1 LLSNLSALSVHDEG
15 YFERTWWRLFWA
27 YMMKVILSVHDECY
41 FERTWWRLFWAYM
54 MKVILSVHD
63 ECYFERTWW
72 MLFWAYMM
80 KVILSVHDEGYY
92 VHDEGYFSN
101 ASYSL
106 NLISTFLL
114 VFCVLFF
121 VLFVIGFVLFVI
133 GLGLMTNDNCV
144 SRLFNLECLFGFSLS
159 FLYFSM
165 LVFSR
170 CNLPIFRFNI
180 YNITHWLN
188 VRHRMINCYITQS
201 EKSLKIPKE

>member
-1 LLSNLSALSVHDEG
+1 
-15 YFERTWWRLFWA
+15 
-27 YMMKVILSVHDECY
+27 MKVI
-41 FERTWWRLFWAYM
+41 T
-54 MKVILSVHD
+54 
-63 ECYFERTWW
+63 
-72 MLFWAYMM
+72 YMM

-121 VLFVIGFVLFVI
+121 VLFVIGLGLMTNDNCVSRLFFVLFVI

-144 SRLFNLECLFGFSLS
+144 SRLFNLECLFGFSLT

-170 CNLPIFRFNI
+170 CYLPIFRFNI

-188 VRHRMINCYITQS
+188 VRHRMIDCYITQS

>member
-1 LLSNLSALSVHDEG
+1 MKVILSVHDEG

-27 YMMKVILSVHDECY
+27 YMMKVI
-41 FERTWWRLFWAYM
+41 T
-54 MKVILSVHD
+54 
-63 ECYFERTWW
+63 
-72 MLFWAYMM
+72 YMM

-121 VLFVIGFVLFVI
+121 VLFVIG
-133 GLGLMTNDNCV
+133 LGLMTNDNCV
-144 SRLFNLECLFGFSLS
+144 SRLFNLECLFGFSLT

-170 CNLPIFRFNI
+170 CYLPIFRFNI

-188 VRHRMINCYITQS
+188 VRHRMIDCYITQS

>member
-1 LLSNLSALSVHDEG
+1 
-15 YFERTWWRLFWA
+15 
-27 YMMKVILSVHDECY
+27 MMKVI
-41 FERTWWRLFWAYM
+41 T
-54 MKVILSVHD
+54 
-63 ECYFERTWW
+63 
-72 MLFWAYMM
+72 YMM

-121 VLFVIGFVLFVI
+121 VLFVIG
-133 GLGLMTNDNCV
+133 LGLMTNDNCV
-144 SRLFNLECLFGFSLS
+144 SRLFNLECLFGFSLT

-170 CNLPIFRFNI
+170 CYLPIFRFNI
-180 YNITHWLN
+180 YNITH
-188 VRHRMINCYITQS
+188 
-201 EKSLKIPKE
+201 